1 MYSEIMEELCAEE
14 GQSLVAE
21 TMAPLHDQ
29 LVELQRAKDVA
40 AMQVCHHEQC
50 ILVSLGLLVPT
61 STTSGFVPDLET
73 KPPLCTSADEK
84 QKQTTRSVKSFPL
97 CSGRSTVFVAITFYS

>member
-1 MYSEIMEELCAEE
+1 MRLFPAADGLIQGQAVYSEIMEELCAEE

-40 AMQVCHHEQC
+40 AMQVCDHEQC

-61 STTSGFVPDLET
+61 STTSGLFPTSKRNHHCVRVRT
-73 KPPLCTSADEK
+73 KN
-84 QKQTTRSVKSFPL
+84 RSKRRA
-97 CSGRSTVFVAITFYS
+97 G